1 MSVLPRDAV
10 LPQLGAALDT
20 AVIQSVF
27 DDALRAHDGRRVMA
41 CRVDRVKYR
50 PQRNFTVS
58 WLLDVVD
65 AHGAAASV
73 QRAAGRFCAAGDAA
87 ARHARHRAR
96 ASSARDRG
104 APALFDP
111 KLELFAW
118 FVPDDPKLSA
128 LGRLCDA
135 VRAPRQ
141 ALDDSAADA
150 DTSYA
155 DTYADAEL
163 IRYVPESRACA
174 RFDLGRPGTAGARR
188 MYVKVD
194 RDGGG
199 GATHAL
205 MCALQQSPAQSEGR
219 LLTPRSALWQPASGL
234 HWQEGMAGKPLADL
248 YPNLNT
254 CPPEVSARVG
264 QLLAALHSTRAPLT
278 RRIDAEQLGRLQ
290 ADYARL
296 FALVEPDWAA
306 QLALLVAEL
315 AAGLGEIGSLP
326 QVTLHGDLHLRN
338 ILADGDRL
346 ALIDLDSCI
355 AGAAVL
361 DLGAWIAG
369 ALDRAMNAGSA
380 LGPVQDAVSALLRAY
395 RESAGQPPAAKRLA
409 ANHVA
414 AKHVAWAV
422 AHALLCA
429 HAYRSVANL
438 HRGSYLRVPALIEL
452 ARLILRH
459 GIEDYPLDHALSH
472 THESCTLSHAL
483 PTE

>member
-1 MSVLPRDAV
+1 MKVLPRDAV
-10 LPQLGAALDT
+10 LPQLGAALDM
-20 AVIQSVF
+20 AVIQGVF
-27 DDALRAHDGRRVMA
+27 DDALRAHDGRRVTA

-50 PQRNFTVS
+50 PQRNFTVA
-58 WLLDVVD
+58 WLLDVED
-65 AHGAAASV
+65 ARGGAVSV

-96 ASSARDRG
+96 ASPARDRG
-104 APALFDP
+104 TPALFDP

-135 VRAPRQ
+135 VRAPH
-141 ALDDSAADA
+141 AAIGDSAAYA
-150 DTSYA
+150 DTYA

-205 MCALQQSPAQSEGR
+205 MCALQQSAAQSEGR
-219 LLTPRSALWQPASGL
+219 LLTPRSVLWQPATGL
-234 HWQEGMAGKPLADL
+234 HWQEGIAGKPLADL
-248 YPNLNT
+248 YPNPNT
-254 CPPEVSARVG
+254 CPPAVSARVG

-306 QLALLVAEL
+306 QLSLLVVEL

-346 ALIDLDSCI
+346 ALIDLDSCVR
-355 AGAAVL
+355 GAAVL
-361 DLGAWIAG
+361 DLGAWIAC

-380 LGPVQDAVSALLRAY
+380 LGPVQDAVATLLRAY

-409 ANHVA
+409 AKHFA

-438 HRGSYLRVPALIEL
+438 HRGSYLRVPALIAL
-452 ARLILRH
+452 ARFILRH
-459 GIEDYPLDHALSH
+459 GVEDYPLDYALD
-472 THESCTLSHAL
+472 HAL
-483 PTE
+483 PTQ